1 MGDNTSRQKA
11 KSVTHVS
18 GTKCHLS
25 LRPLTEHATARGRAP
40 FCAGVE
46 QIGASL
52 YRVASLLGGCDLA
65 LGHRRRHCFEHS
77 VASHE
82 CMKQRPRDMQQDQRE
97 ECESKIEMRAP
108 EQRMQAVALRQDR
121 RKMPP

>member
-18 GTKCHLS
+18 GTRCHLS

-46 QIGASL
+46 QIDASL

-65 LGHRRRHCFEHS
+65 VGHRRRHRLEPS
-77 VASHE
+77 ARAHE
-82 CMKQRPRDMQQDQRE
+82 CMNQRPRAMHRNKRE
-97 ECESKIEMRAP
+97 ERA
-108 EQRMQAVALRQDR
+108 A
-121 RKMPP
+121 KT

>member
-18 GTKCHLS
+18 GTRCHLS

-52 YRVASLLGGCDLA
+52 YLVASLLGGCDLA
-65 LGHRRRHCFEHS
+65 VGHRRRHCLEHS

-82 CMKQRPRDMQQDQRE
+82 CITHRPRAMQLDQRDE
-97 ECESKIEMRAP
+97 RERQKEMR
-108 EQRMQAVALRQDR
+108 VAEPL
-121 RKMPP
+121 